1 MKTIAIYDPALC
13 CSTGVCGPEVD
24 PKLVQFAAD
33 VKWLQENGVTVTRH
47 NLAQNPAAFV
57 TNTAVKTALTE
68 KGADALPLILVND
81 RVVAS
86 GSYPSGADLAVAA
99 GLPPDSVPSI
109 TATKPESSGCCG
121 GDEEA
126 TSADGCCGGEGE
138 EKSAG
143 GCCGGGE
150 SATAQGSNR
159 CCG

>member
-1 MKTIAIYDPALC
+1 MKTISIYDPALC

-47 NLAQNPAAFV
+47 NLAQDPAAFV
-57 TNTAVKTALTE
+57 TNGIVKTALTE

-86 GSYPSGADLAVAA
+86 GAYPSGADLAAAA
-99 GLPPDSVPSI
+99 GLPPGFAASS
-109 TATKPESSGCCG
+109 TTTEAESSGCCG
-121 GDEEA
+121 GDDDA
-126 TSADGCCGGEGE
+126 PSAGGCCGGEGE

-143 GCCGGGE
+143 GCCSDGE
-150 SATAQGSNR
+150 SAAAQGSNR
-159 CCG
+159 CCS